1 MADSKTI
8 NDVLHD
14 IQVALKVPKDEWNDF
29 GKYRYRNAESILQK
43 TKELLP
49 EGYRVMC
56 DTRVEFHEELAGRGK
71 CICYAT
77 AALESAEGSISAQA
91 YAIEPIEKKGMDA
104 AQVSG
109 ATQSYAK
116 KYALANLFAID
127 GEKDSDALTGKGED
141 KPSKPARKPAKG
153 ATVSEVEAAA
163 KRAAEAGRM
172 ADREVEDAKQ
182 RLWQEVKD
190 YCAELGSDPK
200 AFIAQLFAH
209 KPADEWTAEDFD
221 SMAAD
226 LRDKRTQEALPL

>member
-1 MADSKTI
+1 MGLNEVNARLKPRNIKGKDYIEVNQRILGFWELYPDGRIVTVKTADDGDRCDFRAEVYVG
-8 NDVLHD
+8 DVLKATGHAYE
-14 IQVALKVPKDEWNDF
+14 IRSASMVNKTSYIENCETSAVGRAL
-29 GKYRYRNAESILQK
+29 GMLGIGSTESI
-43 TKELLP
+43 
-49 EGYRVMC
+49 
-56 DTRVEFHEELAGRGK
+56 A
-71 CICYAT
+71 
-77 AALESAEGSISAQA
+77 SAEEVEAAIAQQEA
-91 YAIEPIEKKGMDA
+91 DKPA
-104 AQVSG
+104 
-109 ATQSYAK
+109 
-116 KYALANLFAID
+116 
-127 GEKDSDALTGKGED
+127 
-141 KPSKPARKPAKG
+141 KPSKKPTKA

-182 RLWQEVKD
+182 RMWAEVKD